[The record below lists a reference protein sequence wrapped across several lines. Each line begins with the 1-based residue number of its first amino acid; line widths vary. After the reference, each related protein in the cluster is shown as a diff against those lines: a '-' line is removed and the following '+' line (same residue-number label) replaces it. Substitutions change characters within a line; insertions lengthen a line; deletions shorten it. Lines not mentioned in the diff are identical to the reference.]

1 MLGRDARRLEMQN
14 RNTKFPTPVAER
26 EILEREHADI
36 HRQYIELD
44 DAILHGQG
52 SDRILE
58 AARTLVQYMLLY
70 FAHEE
75 RFRKRFSL
83 FDHADQ
89 RQAWKGDVAELLRIE
104 AGLRQQE
111 VYSALRMR
119 GFCRGWMQEH
129 PLPESTALEVAVIPG
144 GQEAERERKRA

>member
-1 MLGRDARRLEMQN
+1 MQN
-14 RNTKFPTPVAER
+14 RNTKFPTPAAER
-26 EILEREHADI
+26 EIMEREHADI

-52 SDRILE
+52 SARILE

-75 RFRKRFSL
+75 RFRNRYALSDRDDKRQDWRSN
-83 FDHADQ
+83 
-89 RQAWKGDVAELLRIE
+89 VAELLKIE
-104 AGLRQQE
+104 AGLRQRE

-119 GFCRGWMQEH
+119 GFCRGWMQQH
-129 PLPESTALEVAVIPG
+129 PLPESTALEVTVIPG
-144 GQEAERERKRA
+144 AQEPEQERKRA